1 MLRIIFSLI
10 LISYRLGAQAIT
22 GFNLAYL
29 YDPDAEIS
37 VTSRSVRTGSI
48 MSVLY
53 QFEVRRKE
61 YSVNDYLFTWERRSN
76 MTSKN
81 SEPFRGIDSVLTL
94 SEKKRLGVI
103 RELTEEKVWFAVLS
117 IQNKITKGEFYYY
130 IPFESN
136 WPLTHYLVVD
146 GQPEFRDFIQTGK
159 TSQLGNFN
167 SEKPLYGYYYKRTF
181 SAAPPPFARNT
192 PEEKAL
198 KADSS
203 FILRQKD
210 FAPAKSGLYLFQE
223 DTLSAAGFAVF
234 AADSPYP
241 KYNTISGLSGPLI
254 YLTTADEQR
263 ELKNVKNE
271 KTKFDKIILGIT
283 KDTERAKTFMR
294 NYYQRI
300 EQANRHFTGY
310 KEGWKTD
317 MGMIF
322 TIFGPP
328 SEISRNASTE
338 VWFYEGTKSKF
349 IFYRSGSVFAPYNWF
364 LQRDNS
370 FSQVWFSAIDLWR
383 KGRF

>member
-1 MLRIIFSLI
+1 MRRILFPLI
-10 LISYRLGAQAIT
+10 ILSSQLGAQAIT
-22 GFNLAYL
+22 GFNQAYL

-48 MSVLY
+48 MSVFY

-61 YSVNDYLFTWERRSN
+61 YSINDYLLTWERRAS
-76 MTSKN
+76 MTSKS
-81 SEPFRGIDSVLTL
+81 SEPFRGIDSVLTQ
-94 SEKKRLGVI
+94 SERKRVGII
-103 RELTEEKVWFAVLS
+103 RELTEEKVWFAVLT
-117 IQNKITKGEFYYY
+117 IQNRITKGLFYYY

-136 WPLTHYLVVD
+136 WPLTHYLIVD
-146 GQPEFRDFIQTGK
+146 GQPEFRDFIQIGK
-159 TSQLGNFN
+159 TSELGNFN
-167 SEKPLYGYYYKRTF
+167 PEKPLYGYYYKRTF
-181 SAAPPPFARNT
+181 NAAPPPFARNA

-210 FAPAKSGLYLFQE
+210 FAPAKPGLYLFQE

-234 AADSPYP
+234 AAAPPYP
-241 KYNTISGLSGPLI
+241 KYNTIEGLSGPLV

-271 KTKFDKIILGIT
+271 KSKFDKIILGMT
-283 KDTERAKTFMR
+283 KDTERAKIFMR

-300 EQANRHFTGY
+300 EQSNRHFTGY

-322 TIFGPP
+322 AIFGPP
-328 SEISRNASTE
+328 SEISRNAATE

-364 LQRDNS
+364 LQRENS
-370 FSQVWFSAIDLWR
+370 FSQIWFSTIDLWR

>member
-1 MLRIIFSLI
+1 MVS
-10 LISYRLGAQAIT
+10 SQVWAQAIS
-22 GFNLAYL
+22 GFNLGYL

-37 VTSRSVRTGSI
+37 VVSRSVRNGNI
-48 MSVLY
+48 MSAFY

-61 YSVNDYLFTWERRSN
+61 YTVNDYLFTWERRAS

-81 SEPFRGIDSVLTL
+81 SEPFRGIDSVLTQTD
-94 SEKKRLGVI
+94 KKRIGVL
-103 RELTEEKVWFAVLS
+103 RELTEEKVWYALLT
-117 IQNKITKGEFYYY
+117 IQNKITKGFFYYF

-136 WPLTHYLVVD
+136 WPLTHYLTVD
-146 GQPEFRDFIQTGK
+146 GQPEFRDFIHTGK
-159 TSQLGNFN
+159 ASQFGQFN
-167 SEKPLYGYYYKRTF
+167 PEKPLFGYYYKRTF
-181 SAAPPPFARNT
+181 NAAPPPFARNA
-192 PEEKAL
+192 PDEKVL

-210 FAPAKSGLYLFQE
+210 FLPAKSGLYLFQE
-223 DTLSAAGFAVF
+223 DTLSASGFAIFV
-234 AADSPYP
+234 ADAPFP

-263 ELKNVKNE
+263 ELKNVNNE
-271 KTKFDKIILGIT
+271 KAKFDKIILGIT
-283 KDTERAKTFMR
+283 KDTERARSFMR

-322 TIFGPP
+322 AVFGSPT
-328 SEISRNASTE
+328 EISRTGATE
-338 VWFYEGTKSKF
+338 VWYYDGTKTKF
-349 IFYRSGSVFAPYNWF
+349 IFQRSGSVFAPYNWF

-370 FSQVWFSAIDLWR
+370 FSQVWFSTIDLWR